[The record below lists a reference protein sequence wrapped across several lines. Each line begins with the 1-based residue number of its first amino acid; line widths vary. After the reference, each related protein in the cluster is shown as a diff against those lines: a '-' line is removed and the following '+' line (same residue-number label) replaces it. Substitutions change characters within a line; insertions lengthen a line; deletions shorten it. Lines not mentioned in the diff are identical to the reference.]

1 MLALVQMREHQNEKI
16 KMTKQNNK
24 RSISVYAH
32 WFGMEKPLLMG
43 TLHSDRLKGKEVFS
57 FEYIDHWLQSGP
69 AQLLDPSLQLYSGLH
84 YLNEEQDNFG
94 IFLDSSPDRWGR
106 ILMRRREAA
115 IARADERDE
124 RKLFETDYLLGVYD
138 GHRMGALRF
147 KLEEDGPFL
156 NDNKNMA
163 SPPWGSLRELEQI
176 SLRLEDDD
184 VIDDPEYLKW
194 LSMLIAP
201 GASLGGARPKAS
213 IVDNDGDL
221 WIAKFPSRNDQGDI
235 GGWEIVTY
243 ELAILAGIN
252 MAESKAQ
259 KFSSDYYTFLTKRF
273 DRGSDEQRIHFASA
287 MTMLGYI
294 DGQDHADGAS
304 YLELVDF
311 IQNNGAHVDIDL
323 EELWR
328 RIVFSICVTNTD
340 DHLRNHG
347 FLLTNE
353 GWVLSPAYDINPVE
367 TGTGLKLNISD
378 EDNSLDLNLAM
389 EVCEYFRLSEK
400 RATEIVD
407 EVLNAISSWKEV
419 ATKYGISRVEQELK
433 AIAFKTTKIRS

>member
-1 MLALVQMREHQNEKI
+1 MLVLVPMKGHQNEKI
-16 KMTKQNNK
+16 SMAKQNNK

-32 WFGMEKPLLMG
+32 WSGMENPSLMG

-57 FEYIDHWLQSGP
+57 FEYIADWLQSES

-84 YLNEEQDNFG
+84 YLNEDQDNFG

-115 IARADERDE
+115 LARADERE
-124 RKLFETDYLLGVYD
+124 EKKLFETDYLLGVYD
-138 GHRMGALRF
+138 AHRMGALRF

-156 NDNKNMA
+156 NDNKTRT
-163 SPPWGSLRELEQI
+163 SPPWVSLRELEQI
-176 SLRLEDDD
+176 SLRLEEED

-213 IVDNDGDL
+213 IVDNEGGL

-243 ELAILAGIN
+243 ELAILAGIH

-273 DRGSDEQRIHFASA
+273 DRGNDGQRIHFASA
-287 MTMLGYI
+287 MTMLGYR

-311 IQNNGAHVDIDL
+311 IQNNGANVDLDL
-323 EELWR
+323 EQLWR

-389 EVCEYFRLSEK
+389 EVSEFFRLSEK
-400 RATEIVD
+400 RATEIKE
-407 EVLNAISSWKEV
+407 EVLNAVSGWKEV
-419 ATKYGISRVEQELK
+419 AIKYGISRIEQELK
-433 AIAFKTTKIRS
+433 TIAFKVTKS

>member
-1 MLALVQMREHQNEKI
+1 MSEHQNERI
-16 KMTKQNNK
+16 KLAKQDNK
-24 RSISVYAH
+24 RYIIVYAH
-32 WFGMEKPLLMG
+32 WSGMENPSLMG

-57 FEYIDHWLQSGP
+57 FRYLDEWLQNGP

-84 YLNEEQDNFG
+84 YLNDDQDNFG

-115 IARADERDE
+115 LARIEERE
-124 RKLFETDYLLGVYD
+124 EKKLFETDYLLGVYD

-156 NDNKNMA
+156 NDIKNMA
-163 SPPWGSLRELEQI
+163 SPPWTSLRELEQI

-213 IVDNDGDL
+213 IVDNDGNL

-243 ELAILAGIN
+243 ELAVLAGIT

-273 DRGSDEQRIHFASA
+273 DRGNEGQRIHFASA
-287 MTMLGYI
+287 MTMLGYV
-294 DGQDHADGAS
+294 DGQDYKDGAS
-304 YLELVDF
+304 YLDLVDF
-311 IQNNGAHVDIDL
+311 IQNNGANVEKDL
-323 EELWR
+323 EQLWR

-347 FLLTNE
+347 FLLTND

-367 TGTGLKLNISD
+367 NGTGLKLNISD
-378 EDNSLDLNLAM
+378 TDNSLDLNLAL
-389 EVCEYFRLSEK
+389 EVSEFFRLSEK
-400 RATEIVD
+400 RATEIIE
-407 EVLNAISSWKEV
+407 EVLNVVSGWKEI
-419 ATKYGISRVEQELK
+419 AKKHGISRAEQELK
-433 AIAFKTTKIRS
+433 ALAFKTKKT

>member
-1 MLALVQMREHQNEKI
+1 VSEHQNERI
-16 KMTKQNNK
+16 KLAKQDNK
-24 RSISVYAH
+24 RYIIVYAH
-32 WFGMEKPLLMG
+32 WSGMENPSLMG

-57 FEYIDHWLQSGP
+57 FRYLDEWLQNGP

-84 YLNEEQDNFG
+84 YLNDDQDNFG

-115 IARADERDE
+115 LARIEERE
-124 RKLFETDYLLGVYD
+124 EKKLFETDYLLGVYD

-156 NDNKNMA
+156 NDIKNMA
-163 SPPWGSLRELEQI
+163 SPPWTSLRELEQI

-213 IVDNDGDL
+213 IVDNDGNL

-243 ELAILAGIN
+243 ELAVLAGIT

-273 DRGSDEQRIHFASA
+273 DRGNEGQRIHFASA
-287 MTMLGYI
+287 MTMLGYV
-294 DGQDHADGAS
+294 DGQDYKDGAS
-304 YLELVDF
+304 YLDLVDF
-311 IQNNGAHVDIDL
+311 IQNNGANVEKDL
-323 EELWR
+323 EQLWR

-347 FLLTNE
+347 FLLTND

-367 TGTGLKLNISD
+367 NGTGLKLNISD
-378 EDNSLDLNLAM
+378 TDNSLDLNLAL
-389 EVCEYFRLSEK
+389 EVSEFFRLSEK
-400 RATEIVD
+400 RATEIIE
-407 EVLNAISSWKEV
+407 EVLNVVSGWKEI
-419 ATKYGISRVEQELK
+419 AKKHGISRAEQELK
-433 AIAFKTTKIRS
+433 ALAFKTKKT

>member
-1 MLALVQMREHQNEKI
+1 MRERPNEKI
-16 KMTKQNNK
+16 RMAKQNNS
-24 RSISVYAH
+24 RNISVYAH
-32 WFGMEKPLLMG
+32 WSGMEDPLLMG
-43 TLHSDRLKGKEVFS
+43 VLHSDRLKGKEVFS
-57 FEYIDHWLQSGP
+57 FEYIDEWLKNGP
-69 AQLLDPSLQLYSGLH
+69 AQLLDPSLQLYTGLH
-84 YLNEEQDNFG
+84 YLNDVQDNFG

-115 IARADERDE
+115 FARNENRE
-124 RKLFETDYLLGVYD
+124 EKKLFETDYLLGVYD

-147 KLEEDGPFL
+147 KLEDDGPFL

-163 SPPWGSLRELEQI
+163 SPPWTSLRELEQI

-213 IVDNDGDL
+213 IVDNDGNL

-273 DRGSDEQRIHFASA
+273 DRGNNGQRIHFASA
-287 MTMLGYI
+287 MTILGYI

-311 IQNNGAHVDIDL
+311 IQKNGANVDQDL
-323 EELWR
+323 EQLWR

-347 FLLTNE
+347 FLLTND

-367 TGTGLKLNISD
+367 NGSGLKLNISD
-378 EDNSLDLNLAM
+378 EDNSLDINLAM
-389 EVCEYFRLSEK
+389 EVSEFFRLSEK
-400 RATEIVD
+400 RATEIID
-407 EVLNAISSWKEV
+407 EVLNAVANWREV
-419 ATKYGISRVEQELK
+419 AIKYKISRVEQELK
-433 AIAFKTTKIRS
+433 ALAFKIKKNK